1 MLFSR
6 RAKWRR
12 EDFYDRVKELE
23 LLLKALDVGEGLIVV
38 HGVRRVG
45 KTSLVYV
52 GLTEAN
58 IPFVPVDLRRF
69 SEIPSLL
76 TPSTIGY
83 YVGEVLKIYEKYR
96 GKLKNFID
104 KILEHIES
112 LNIMGYVGLRF
123 RGRERGKRLFSSVLE
138 EAERWARKRG
148 TSVAIVLD
156 EAQKLRNIPAWRD
169 ILAWAIDSLENVSF
183 VVTGSEIGVLRDF
196 LKLED
201 PESPLFGRARVEI
214 LLNKFSREQSIGFL
228 RKGFTEANMNIEE
241 GEIEDAVNKYDG
253 IVGWLS
259 LYGYYRVTY
268 GIGHKEAVSKVEA
281 EAEELVAK
289 ELEELIKYSPKR
301 YIAILWAITLG
312 LKTWSTIKH
321 FAEGVVGT
329 IPDNRFD
336 NLLRN
341 LVKYGFVEKTENLEY
356 KITDPLTTKA
366 IEKLKRK
373 YGIT

>member
-12 EDFYDRVKELE
+12 EDFYDRERELE
-23 LLLKALDVGEGLIVV
+23 LFLKALNVGEGLVV
-38 HGVRRVG
+38 VYGVRRVG
-45 KTSLVYV
+45 KTSLAYV

-58 IPFVPVDLRRF
+58 VPFVPVDLRRF
-69 SEIPSLL
+69 SESPSLL

-83 YVGEVLKIYEKYR
+83 YVSDMLRMYEKYG
-96 GKLKNFID
+96 GKLRNFID
-104 KILEHIES
+104 KILVHIES
-112 LNIMGYVGLRF
+112 LNIMGYAGLRL
-123 RGRERGKRLFSSVLE
+123 RGKGRRKLFSSVLE
-138 EAERWARKRG
+138 EADRWARKRG
-148 TSVAIVLD
+148 VRVAIVLD

-169 ILAWAIDSLENVSF
+169 ILAWAIDSLENISF
-183 VVTGSEIGVLRDF
+183 VVTGSEVGVLRDF
-196 LKLED
+196 LKLGD
-201 PESPLFGRARVEI
+201 PESPLFGRARIEI
-214 LLNKFSREQSIGFL
+214 FLSKFSREQSLGFL
-228 RKGFTEANMNIEE
+228 RKGFTEADMSAEE
-241 GEIEDAVNKYDG
+241 SEIEDAVNKYDG
-253 IVGWLS
+253 VVGWLS
-259 LYGYYRVTY
+259 LYGYYRATY

-289 ELEELIKYSPKR
+289 ELEELIKYSPRR
-301 YIAILWAITLG
+301 YLAILWAISLG

-321 FAEGVVGT
+321 FAEGIAGT

>member
-1 MLFSR
+1 LLFSR

-12 EDFYDRVKELE
+12 EDFYDRERELE
-23 LLLKALDVGEGLIVV
+23 LFLKALNAGEGLIVV
-38 HGVRRVG
+38 YGVRRVG
-45 KTSLVYV
+45 KTSLAYV

-58 IPFVPVDLRRF
+58 VPFVPVDLRRF
-69 SEIPSLL
+69 SESPSLL

-83 YVGEVLKIYEKYR
+83 YVSDMLRMYEKYG
-96 GKLKNFID
+96 GKLRNFID

-112 LNIMGYVGLRF
+112 LNIMGYAGLRL
-123 RGRERGKRLFSSVLE
+123 RGKGRRKLFSSVLE
-138 EAERWARKRG
+138 EADRWARKRRVR
-148 TSVAIVLD
+148 VAIVLD

-169 ILAWAIDSLENVSF
+169 ILAWAIDNLENVSF
-183 VVTGSEIGVLRDF
+183 VVTGSEVGVLRDF
-196 LKLED
+196 LKLHD
-201 PESPLFGRARVEI
+201 PKSPLFGRARIEI
-214 LLNKFSREQSIGFL
+214 FLNKFSREQSIGFL
-228 RKGFTEANMNIEE
+228 RKGFTEANMNIRES
-241 GEIEDAVNKYDG
+241 EIEDAVNKYDG
-253 IVGWLS
+253 VVGWLT
-259 LYGYYRVTY
+259 LYGYYRATY
-268 GIGHKEAVSKVEA
+268 GMGHKEAVSKVEA

-341 LVKYGFVEKTENLEY
+341 LVKYGFIEKTENLEY